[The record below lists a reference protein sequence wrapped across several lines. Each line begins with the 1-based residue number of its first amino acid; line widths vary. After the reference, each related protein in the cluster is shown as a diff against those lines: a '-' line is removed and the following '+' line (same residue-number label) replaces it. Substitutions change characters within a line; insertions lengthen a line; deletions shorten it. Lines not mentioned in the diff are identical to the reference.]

1 MHSVRVFSSC
11 ILLAS
16 HVWLGALSAQ
26 QIVSSAVDIKGQR
39 HSAAV
44 PEPWKLFGPRR
55 LQPAWIADLIKY
67 HAPEY
72 PTFDLEHH
80 NEGDGLFRITVDP
93 KTGSISHVT
102 TIKSTG
108 FASLD
113 NSAVTAIREWRWKPG
128 TWKEVDMPVRFQ
140 WYAR

>member
-1 MHSVRVFSSC
+1 LGHIWV
-11 ILLAS
+11 
-16 HVWLGALSAQ
+16 GALPAQ
-26 QIVSSAVDIKGQR
+26 QIVSSAVDVKGQ
-39 HSAAV
+39 HYSATV
-44 PEPWKLFGPRR
+44 TEPWKLFGPRR
-55 LQPAWIADLIKY
+55 RQPAWIADLIKY

-80 NEGDGLFRITVDP
+80 HEGDGLFRITVDS
-93 KTGSISHVT
+93 KTGSVPHVT

-113 NSAVTAIREWRWKPG
+113 SSAVRAIREWRWRPG
-128 TWKEVDMPVRFQ
+128 TWKEVDMPIRFQ

>member
-1 MHSVRVFSSC
+1 MHSLRVLSAC
-11 ILLAS
+11 ILLGS
-16 HVWLGALSAQ
+16 FVLVGALQAQ
-26 QIVSSAVDIKGQR
+26 QIVSSAVDIKDQR
-39 HSAAV
+39 HFRAL

-55 LQPAWIADLIKY
+55 LQPAWIADILKY

-80 NEGDGLFRITVDP
+80 HEGDGLFRITVDP
-93 KTGSISHVT
+93 KTGSVT
-102 TIKSTG
+102 RVGTIKSTG

-113 NSAVTAIREWRWKPG
+113 NSAVIAIRQWRWKPG
-128 TWKEVDMPVRFQ
+128 TWKEVDMPIRFQ